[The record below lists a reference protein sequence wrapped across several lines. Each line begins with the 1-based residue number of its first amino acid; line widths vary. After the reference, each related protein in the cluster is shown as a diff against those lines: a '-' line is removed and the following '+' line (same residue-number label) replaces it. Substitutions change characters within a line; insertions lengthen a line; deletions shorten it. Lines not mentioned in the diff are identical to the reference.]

1 MESKSIKG
9 SVVITGGNLTNAN
22 VAAGNGNQQ
31 IQSASAASQITNVL
45 DLLGQFKQ
53 LLATE
58 AAPDQQGA
66 SVALRELE
74 EDAPEPS
81 RHYRLAGALGRLK
94 DAIGSGAAF
103 AAPFAELAAAV
114 AELLRAKP

>member
-1 MESKSIKG
+1 VESKSIKG

-31 IQSASAASQITNVL
+31 IQSANAASPTTKVL
-45 DLLGQFKQ
+45 DLLGQLKQ
-53 LLATE
+53 LLATD
-58 AAPDQQGA
+58 ATPDQQGA
-66 SVALRELE
+66 LLALRELE

-94 DAIGSGAAF
+94 DTIGSGTAF
-103 AAPFAELAAAV
+103 VVPFAELAAAI

>member
-22 VAAGNGNQQ
+22 VSAGNGNQQ
-31 IQSASAASQITNVL
+31 IQNASAASQITEVL
-45 DLLGQFKQ
+45 ELLRQFRQ
-53 LLATE
+53 LLDAE
-58 AAPDQQGA
+58 PAPDQPGA
-66 SVALRELE
+66 SLAVRELE

-94 DAIGSGAAF
+94 DAIGSGATF

-114 AELLRAKP
+114 TELLRVKP